1 MIILKENIVFKK
13 VKHEQTCIDSS
24 ILEYAEAIM
33 QVVPTPVFIKDPD
46 LRYLSCNSAF
56 LSLFDFELDQVIG
69 NRDLFLEFLSA
80 DKIYKELMKTDGSIE
95 AEVTMTNTLGE
106 ERCYVI
112 TSSLLSDINHDSLG
126 FIGFVRDATEE
137 KKEQKRV
144 ERLMVL
150 KDAMI
155 EITNAIMGNPSD
167 QKLFDLMLQRA
178 VEIVDKS
185 NYGSILMRDENDM
198 FSPVAWI
205 GYTNDAITNFKVHL
219 HNTFNYLATSGH
231 VEESVMI
238 NDISPYML
246 ADVPDVL
253 DTDDKGIMKAT
264 ICSPIIVDGQVVG
277 LMNMDSSTL
286 NAFTEVDMELVDYM
300 SEQLEIVLTKHKL
313 YDRILYLSQHDELTG
328 ILNRRQ
334 FEIHAQEKIHDAKK
348 HSEHFSLVVFDIN
361 GLKNINDTYGHQAG
375 DVYIQAFTR
384 ELKDLFRENDYFG
397 RYGGDEF
404 IGLFCS
410 MEKDSIKDCLETAL
424 ENLKYKP
431 IDSGKHKFLIS
442 FSYGVACY
450 PEDGISYEKLVSVA
464 DRFMYAHKYD
474 LKQSIKTIKM
484 KKLMI

>member
-24 ILEYAEAIM
+24 MLEYAEAII
-33 QVVPTPVFIKDPD
+33 QVVPTPIFIKDPD

-56 LSLFDFELDQVIG
+56 LNLFDLELDQVIG
-69 NRDLFLEFLSA
+69 NRDPFLKFLSA
-80 DKIYKELMKTDGSIE
+80 DKIYNELMNTDGSIE
-95 AEVTMTNTLGE
+95 AEVTMTNTSGE
-106 ERCYVI
+106 ECYYVI
-112 TSSLLSDINHDSLG
+112 TSSLLRDINRDSLG

-137 KKEQKRV
+137 KREKKRV

-155 EITNAIMGNPSD
+155 EITHVIMGNPSE

-178 VEIVDKS
+178 VEVVDKS
-185 NYGSILMRDENDM
+185 SYGSILMRDENDI

-205 GYTNDAITNFKVHL
+205 GYTNDAISNFKVHL
-219 HNTFNYLATSGH
+219 HNTFNWLATGGR

-238 NDISPYML
+238 NDISSYML
-246 ADVPDVL
+246 PDVPDVL
-253 DTDDKGIMKAT
+253 DTDDQGIMKAT
-264 ICSPIIVDGQVVG
+264 ICSPIIVDGQVIG
-277 LMNMDSSTL
+277 LMNMDSSML

-300 SEQLEIVLTKHKL
+300 SEQLEIALTKHKL

-348 HSEHFSLVVFDIN
+348 HNEHFCLVVFDIN

-375 DVYIQAFTR
+375 DIYIQAFTS
-384 ELKDLFRENDYFG
+384 ELKGLFGESDYFG

-404 IGLFCS
+404 IGLFSS
-410 MEKDSIKDCLETAL
+410 MKKEAIKDCLETAL

-431 IDSGKHKFLIS
+431 IDNGNHKFLIS

-464 DRFMYAHKYD
+464 DRFMYAHKDD
-474 LKQSIKTIKM
+474 LRQSIKEIGM
-484 KKLMI
+484 

>member
-1 MIILKENIVFKK
+1 VIILKENIVFKK

-24 ILEYAEAIM
+24 MLEYAEAII
-33 QVVPTPVFIKDPD
+33 QVVPTPIFIKDPD

-56 LSLFDFELDQVIG
+56 LNLFDLELDQVIG
-69 NRDLFLEFLSA
+69 NRDPFLKFLSA
-80 DKIYKELMKTDGSIE
+80 DKIYNELMNTDGSIE
-95 AEVTMTNTLGE
+95 AEVTMTNTSGE
-106 ERCYVI
+106 ECYYVI
-112 TSSLLSDINHDSLG
+112 TSSLLRDINRDSLG

-137 KKEQKRV
+137 KREKKRV

-155 EITNAIMGNPSD
+155 EITHVIMGNPSE

-178 VEIVDKS
+178 VEVVDKS
-185 NYGSILMRDENDM
+185 SYGSILMRDENDI

-205 GYTNDAITNFKVHL
+205 GYTNDAISNFKVHL
-219 HNTFNYLATSGH
+219 HNTFNWLATGGR

-238 NDISPYML
+238 NDISSYML
-246 ADVPDVL
+246 PDVPDVL
-253 DTDDKGIMKAT
+253 DTDDQGIMKAT
-264 ICSPIIVDGQVVG
+264 ICSPIIVDGQVIG
-277 LMNMDSSTL
+277 LMNMDSSML

-300 SEQLEIVLTKHKL
+300 SEQLEIALTKHKL

-348 HSEHFSLVVFDIN
+348 HNEHFCLVVFDIN

-375 DVYIQAFTR
+375 DIYIQAFTS
-384 ELKDLFRENDYFG
+384 ELKGLFGESDYFG

-404 IGLFCS
+404 IGLFSS
-410 MEKDSIKDCLETAL
+410 MKKEAIKDCLETAL

-431 IDSGKHKFLIS
+431 IDNGNHKFLIS

-464 DRFMYAHKYD
+464 DRFMYAHKDY
-474 LKQSIKTIKM
+474 LKQSIKEIGM
-484 KKLMI
+484 